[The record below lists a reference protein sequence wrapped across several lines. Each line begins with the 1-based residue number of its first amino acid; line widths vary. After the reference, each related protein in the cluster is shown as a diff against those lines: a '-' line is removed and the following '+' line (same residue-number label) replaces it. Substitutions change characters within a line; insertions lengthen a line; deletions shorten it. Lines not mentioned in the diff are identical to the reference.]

1 MRHLFSIAVSELAIE
16 VWKRVDDGWAEP
28 NLLGITCHSQSS
40 QVTLTYS
47 DTVDRICVQ
56 FLLVVELV
64 CTDSSIGGGDGL
76 MVLSDTDTE
85 CVWSSSSILGGEMVL
100 VVLVC
105 TGKS

>member
-1 MRHLFSIAVSELAIE
+1 MMVELNPIC
-16 VWKRVDDGWAEP
+16 W
-28 NLLGITCHSQSS
+28 GITCHSQSS

-56 FLLVVELV
+56 FLLVVALV

-85 CVWSSSSILGGEMVL
+85 CV
-100 VVLVC
+100 
-105 TGKS
+105 

>member
-1 MRHLFSIAVSELAIE
+1 MSL
-16 VWKRVDDGWAEP
+16 
-28 NLLGITCHSQSS
+28 TCHSQSS

-56 FLLVVELV
+56 FLLVVALV

-85 CVWSSSSILGGEMVL
+85 CV
-100 VVLVC
+100 
-105 TGKS
+105 